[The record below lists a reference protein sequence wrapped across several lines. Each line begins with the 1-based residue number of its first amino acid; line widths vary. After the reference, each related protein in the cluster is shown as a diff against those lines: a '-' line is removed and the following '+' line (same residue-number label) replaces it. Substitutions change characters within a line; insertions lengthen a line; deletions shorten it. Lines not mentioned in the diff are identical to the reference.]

1 MSSRTRDLSTRRSL
15 ARAAACYTAAMAR
28 KVLILSASAG
38 AGHVRAAQALER
50 AFQVRKDV
58 DEVRHVDALEYT
70 NKVFRTLYSKAY
82 IEMVDRAP
90 DVLGWLYDALDSPWE
105 KERRRLA
112 WDKLNTRPFVKLLE
126 REQPDLIVCT
136 HFTPAEMV
144 SWMKAK
150 HRLSCPQ
157 TIVVTDFDV
166 HAMWLCHHFEHYC
179 VALDETREHLVRL
192 GIPAE
197 RVSTTG
203 IPIDPVFAE
212 PKDKRATRQR
222 LGLAPDATTIL
233 LSAGG
238 FGVGPVEHIVTTLFG
253 LEHKAQVVAVCGR
266 NAELK
271 TRMDKLAAKSAG
283 RRGTLVPVGYTTAMD
298 EYMSAA
304 DVLVGKPGGLTT
316 SEALAKGLLFLIVNP
331 IPGQEERNSDHLL
344 EEGAAIRCN
353 NLPVLAWKLDRLL
366 ADDARLARMRA
377 NVARLAKPHAA
388 RDVAALSLAL
398 VGAPVRRALDAPRR
412 RREGANN

>member
-1 MSSRTRDLSTRRSL
+1 MVN
-15 ARAAACYTAAMAR
+15 

-50 AFQVRKDV
+50 AFQRSGAVK
-58 DEVRHVDALEYT
+58 EIHHVDALEFT
-70 NKVFRTLYSKAY
+70 NKVFRTLYSKTY

-90 DVLGWLYDALDSPWE
+90 EVLGWLYDALDSPWE

-112 WDKLNTRPFVKLLE
+112 WDKLNTRPFVRMLE

-136 HFTPAEMV
+136 HFLPAEMV

-150 HRLSCPQ
+150 HRLACPQ

-166 HAMWLCHHFEHYC
+166 HAMWLCHHYEHYF
-179 VALDETREHLVRL
+179 VALDETREHMIRL

-197 RVSTTG
+197 KVSTTG
-203 IPIDPVFAE
+203 IPIDPLFAE
-212 PKDKRATRQR
+212 AKDKAAMRKK
-222 LGLAPDATTIL
+222 LGLATNKTTIL

-238 FGVGPVEHIVTTLFG
+238 FGVGPIEHIVTTLFG
-253 LEHKAQVVAVCGR
+253 LEHPAQIVAICGR

-271 TRMDKLAAKSAG
+271 ARMEGLAADPRCRPG
-283 RRGTLVPVGYTTAMD
+283 LLHPIGYTTEMD
-298 EYMSAA
+298 AYMSAS

-316 SEALAKGLLFLIVNP
+316 SEALAKGLIILIVNP

-353 NLPVLAWKLDRLL
+353 NLPVLAYKLDRLL
-366 ADDARLARMRA
+366 DDAPRLARMREA
-377 NVARLAKPHAA
+377 VGRLARPHAA
-388 RDVAALSLAL
+388 RDVVRISLA
-398 VGAPVRRALDAPRR
+398 VAERAARPAAPERSRA
-412 RREGANN
+412 